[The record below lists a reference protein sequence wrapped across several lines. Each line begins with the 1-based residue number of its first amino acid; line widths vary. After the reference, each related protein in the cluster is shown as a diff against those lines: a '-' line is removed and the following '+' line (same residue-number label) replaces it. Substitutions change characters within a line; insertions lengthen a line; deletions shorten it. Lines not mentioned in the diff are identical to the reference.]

1 MKKKKEDKSFLKKV
15 WHFIWIEDSLASWIV
30 NVILAFLIVKFI
42 IYPLLGLL
50 LGTGYPVVAV
60 VSGSM
65 EHNGLDFDSWWANNG
80 NWYEN
85 EGFTKEEFYDYS
97 FRNGFNKG
105 DIIILRGIN
114 AENIKRGN
122 VIVYSTN
129 RYKYPIIHRVVKKE
143 GELGSYIVETKGDN
157 NSQQDPEEIS
167 EDKLIGKAIFRIPF
181 LGWIKIIFTWMIGG

>member
-1 MKKKKEDKSFLKKV
+1 MKKKQDPKNFLKKV
-15 WHFIWIEDSLASWIV
+15 WHFIWVEDSLASWIV
-30 NVILAFLIVKFI
+30 NVILAFLIVKFL
-42 IYPLLGLL
+42 IYPLLGLM

-80 NWYEN
+80 NWYEKDN
-85 EGFTKEEFYDYS
+85 FTKEEFYDS
-97 FRNGFNKG
+97 SLKNGFNKG
-105 DIIILRGIN
+105 DIIVLKGIN

-143 GELGSYIVETKGDN
+143 GNPGSYIIETKGDN
-157 NSQQDPEEIS
+157 NLQQDPEKITD
-167 EDKLIGKAIFRIPF
+167 DKLIGKTVFRIPF
-181 LGWIKIIFTWMIGG
+181 LGWIKILFTWMIGG